1 MTSDCSTGDPTLTN
15 LDQLL
20 HRLCDGAGDGDKV
33 SIGALVEAVGNRSFG
48 PLILVA
54 GLIAL
59 SPLSGIPGIPTTVA
73 VIVGLVAGQMLFGRK
88 HFWLPQWVLRR
99 SVSRKRFEKAL
110 RWVRRPARAIDRLL
124 RPRLTF
130 LTDTIGAYAIAVLCV
145 LIASAMPPM
154 ELVPFAATIAGA
166 ALTAFGLALIARD
179 GVVALLALIL
189 TAGITGLTI
198 GTFI

>member
-1 MTSDCSTGDPTLTN
+1 
-15 LDQLL
+15 
-20 HRLCDGAGDGDKV
+20 
-33 SIGALVEAVGNRSFG
+33 
-48 PLILVA
+48 
-54 GLIAL
+54 
-59 SPLSGIPGIPTTVA
+59 
-73 VIVGLVAGQMLFGRK
+73 
-88 HFWLPQWVLRR
+88 VLRR